1 MKYLMENEACFRI
14 NLVGKLITETVIIIE
29 SLLDDS
35 HRDEAQYAIKTS
47 TIPWYVDIVNYLACS
62 IIVFNWFVKGKTYK
76 ILGELQVIKR
86 KITRTLLSEF
96 LGKYASENL
105 VSGDHLFCWRCEWLS
120 LRVFCLGISF
130 LLILKVFWG
139 KKIIR
144 VLAP

>member
-62 IIVFNWFVKGKTYK
+62 IIVFN
-76 ILGELQVIKR
+76 
-86 KITRTLLSEF
+86 
-96 LGKYASENL
+96 
-105 VSGDHLFCWRCEWLS
+105 
-120 LRVFCLGISF
+120 
-130 LLILKVFWG
+130 
-139 KKIIR
+139 
-144 VLAP
+144 